1 MVIVKEESAL
11 QVSSRDDVFWS
22 HYHALHNLI
31 QEESENI
38 GLSDKFGHILVKLE
52 RLNELASTPR
62 HQVIDAQVL
71 SDFVNKLS
79 LSIKSFNNKISP
91 SDFITCLLQK
101 YGAYNMSNQSRSLN
115 WDKLGTNV
123 CDLFTNVCRCCSTMN
138 FEANKYKI
146 VYKKRTRSVMEVEYP
161 EDLNSNTIVENI
173 ETDQNV
179 STMFDALK
187 TRKKSVK
194 VEHVIMNRNSFAQTA
209 ENLFSLSFLVSMG
222 RAEIKVDGDGH
233 HVVSLRNAPYSKST
247 KSGEIKC
254 KQFVFRVDYKDWNS
268 MKDLVAIGDEVMPHR
283 NSAIIEVMKDIVAVK
298 EETCVGNS
306 KSLEGDYQG
315 QLMSKEQN
323 MDELSNFRSFRRPSP
338 GSKKSEAKN
347 MLGGIVNTYH
357 PLRSAKD
364 LGPRNEE

>member
-79 LSIKSFNNKISP
+79 LSIKSFNNKIIP
-91 SDFITCLLQK
+91 TDFITCLLQK
-101 YGAYNMSNQSRSLN
+101 YGAYNI
-115 WDKLGTNV
+115 
-123 CDLFTNVCRCCSTMN
+123 CCSTMN

-161 EDLNSNTIVENI
+161 EDLNNNTIVENI

-179 STMFDALK
+179 STIFDALK
-187 TRKKSVK
+187 TRKKSEK
-194 VEHVIMNRNSFAQTA
+194 VEHAIMNRNSFAQTA
-209 ENLFSLSFLVSMG
+209 ENLFSLSFFVSMG

-283 NSAIIEVMKDIVAVK
+283 NSAIIEVMKDIVVVK

-315 QLMSKEQN
+315 QPMSKEQN
-323 MDELSNFRSFRRPSP
+323 MDELSNFRSFRRPLP

-347 MLGGIVNTYH
+347 MLGGIVDTYH
-357 PLRSAKD
+357 PLRPAKD
-364 LGPRNEE
+364 LGPRNEELGRGKRARIPKKK